1 MIVGWVAPSPLDM
14 DRYIKYT
21 LLKWTGQPQH
31 ILRVSPTLSLSWL
44 VMKGDDC
51 LSADQNLRLSEGY
64 ALDLK
69 QPIPDIIEGD
79 FQLGGV
85 SPHGETIAF
94 TNYYLTRNGQPCI
107 PVMGEFHFSRFP
119 RQYWADE
126 LRKMQAGGINIV
138 STYIFWVQ
146 VEEEEGI
153 FDWLGNADVR
163 AFVEA
168 CQSVGLEVLLRIGP
182 FVHAEIR
189 NGGFP
194 DWLYGRAV
202 RVRSNDERY
211 LFYVK
216 RFFAEVAKQVS
227 GLLFQDGGPII
238 GIQIENEYMHAGA
251 PWEVT
256 FRQGSEWVP
265 GGADGVAHLE
275 ALKDLALEVGL
286 RAPIYTCTAWGEG
299 TPVPEHGFLPMQGGY
314 AFRPWN
320 PDPAYRQEPTREF
333 LFRDCQRQPIADGT
347 AIYDATR
354 YPYAQGELGG
364 GIQITYHHRPMV
376 PPESVQ
382 AHAIVSLGGG
392 ANWLGY
398 YMYHGGS
405 TPVGK
410 HSYLN
415 EFTVPRISYDF
426 QAPLREFGQPGAS
439 YHHLRALHLFLE
451 AFGETL
457 APMAVVLP
465 AGADQITLEDTERLR
480 YAARHKD
487 GAGFLFLNNYQDH
500 VAMRDHE
507 EIRLCLELPDESL
520 VFPQAQG
527 LTLRKGVSAILPFNM
542 RLEGGVL
549 LKYATAQ
556 PLTLLRTPEQTIYVF
571 FTPEGMHTEL
581 AFDCATYQ
589 AIEVVGGSC
598 QEDETL
604 GHVSVEPGLNCSVQ
618 ITGTDGTLMQVLVLT
633 QDWAHAC
640 WKTHISGQERL
651 ILSDVLVLVE
661 ENRLELSWRGEAS
674 ASLAIYPPLD
684 AGISPAKG
692 TLSATVDGFF
702 TRYTLTVPK
711 SKLNLSIQQLSADCF
726 AVQIPATLLDEQQD
740 AFLCIDYVGDMGHA
754 YLDGRL
760 VSDHFSHGSPWEI
773 GLKRFVAP
781 ERDQE
786 LIIRLSPLR
795 PDTAARRYFP
805 TGMAF
810 RPIEDGTA
818 LLTVNSITLVPEYHV
833 TLALPR

>member
-1 MIVGWVAPSPLDM
+1 
-14 DRYIKYT
+14 
-21 LLKWTGQPQH
+21 
-31 ILRVSPTLSLSWL
+31 
-44 VMKGDDC
+44 MKGDDC
-51 LSADQNLRLSEGY
+51 LSADQNLMRSSEGY
-64 ALDLK
+64 ILDLK
-69 QPIPDIIEGD
+69 QKAPEITKGD
-79 FQLGGV
+79 FQLGGA
-85 SPHGETIAF
+85 SPQGETIAF
-94 TNYYLTRNGQPCI
+94 TNYYITRNGQPRI

-119 RQYWADE
+119 RQYWTDE
-126 LRKMQAGGINIV
+126 LRKMQAGGVNIV
-138 STYIFWVQ
+138 STYVFWVQ

-153 FDWLGNADVR
+153 FDWSGDADVR

-168 CQSVGLEVLLRIGP
+168 CQSVGLDVLLRIGP

-202 RVRSNDERY
+202 QVRSNDERY
-211 LFYVK
+211 LYYVR
-216 RFFAEVAKQVS
+216 RFFAEVAKQVT
-227 GLLFQDGGPII
+227 GQLFQDGGPII

-265 GGADGVAHLE
+265 GGADGVAHLQ

-286 RAPIYTCTAWGEG
+286 DAPLYTCTAWGEG
-299 TPVPEHGFLPMQGGY
+299 TPVPGSGFLPMQGGY
-314 AFRPWN
+314 AFRPWS
-320 PDPAYRQEPTREF
+320 PDPTYHQEPTREF
-333 LFRDCQRQPIADGT
+333 LFRDCRRQPIADGQ

-354 YPYAQGELGG
+354 YPYAQCELGG
-364 GIQITYHHRPMV
+364 GIQITYHHRPIV

-392 ANWLGY
+392 TNWLGY

-415 EFTVPRISYDF
+415 EFTIPRLSYDF
-426 QAPLREFGQPGAS
+426 QAPVREFGQLGAS
-439 YHHLRALHLFLE
+439 YHRLRALHLFLD

-457 APMAVVLP
+457 APMAVALP
-465 AGADQITLEDTERLR
+465 ADADQITPEDTGSLR

-500 VAMRDHE
+500 VAMRDYE
-507 EIRLCLELPDESL
+507 GIRLCLELPDESL
-520 VFPQAQG
+520 VFPQGQG
-527 LTLRKGVSAILPFNM
+527 LDLRKDVSAILPFNL

-556 PLTLLRTPEQTIYVF
+556 ALTLLRTPEQTIYVF
-571 FTPEGMHTEL
+571 FAPEGMHTEL
-581 AFDCATYQ
+581 AFDRATYQ
-589 AIEVVGGSC
+589 TIEVTSGLRK
-598 QEDETL
+598 EDDER
-604 GHVSVEPGLNCSVQ
+604 GYVSVEPGLNCSVQ
-618 ITGTDGTLMQVLVLT
+618 ITGTDGTSIQLLLLT
-633 QDWAHAC
+633 QEQAHAC
-640 WKTHISGQERL
+640 WKGQVGGQERL
-651 ILSDVLVLVE
+651 ILSDALVLVQGDG
-661 ENRLELSWRGEAS
+661 LELSWRGQS
-674 ASLAIYPPLD
+674 SVSLAIYPPLEP
-684 AGISPAKG
+684 GITSSEG
-692 TLSATVDGFF
+692 TLTKTSDGFF
-702 TRYTLTVPK
+702 TRYTLTLPEDQTD
-711 SKLNLSIQQLSADCF
+711 LSIQHLSADCF
-726 AVQIPATLLDEQQD
+726 AVKMPATLLDGKQD
-740 AFLCIDYVGDMGHA
+740 AFLFIDYVGDMGHA

-795 PDTAARRYFP
+795 PDAAARRYFP

-818 LLTVNSITLVPEYHV
+818 LLTIHSVTLVPEYQV
-833 TLALPR
+833 ILALPR